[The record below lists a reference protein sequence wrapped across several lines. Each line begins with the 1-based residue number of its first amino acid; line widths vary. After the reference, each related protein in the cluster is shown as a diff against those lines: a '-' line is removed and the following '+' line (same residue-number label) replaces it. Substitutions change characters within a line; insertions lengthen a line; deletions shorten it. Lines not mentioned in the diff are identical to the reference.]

1 LHPKMILHP
10 KMMMSVNEP
19 INEHLTGQ
27 QRTNNDDEIDL
38 FDLIDDIWSHKRWV
52 FIGLFATLILAGI
65 YVFKV
70 TPVYQA
76 EAKVKSATANDLIEF
91 SRPQLQGG
99 YEIAEDS
106 DDEFQKFTSPIF
118 EMTVNSAFSSATA
131 ALLSTRYRKEFY
143 ELKLDEIKS
152 LPNSYN
158 EKLTLEQ
165 NFSNFS
171 KQFSI
176 KTAGVKDSESH
187 VQLNLT
193 STDAESSSQLLN
205 EFIEYALFRRLRDSY
220 NTMLARIEGRVEFL
234 NYQANIMREE
244 YISNKARRILELKE
258 ATAISLAVGQVDP
271 VYQNIGLM
279 EGQKR
284 PLYMLGSKVIKAEIK
299 ALETRAAM
307 TLGLPRGEDHFIEGL
322 PKLLLEIDSLKTLNI
337 DVNKISLARVDEEAV
352 VPIEPIKPRKLLI
365 MALALVGGLF
375 VGLFMA
381 LIVAAYGKHK
391 VSSSVK
397 RNV

>member
-1 LHPKMILHP
+1 
-10 KMMMSVNEP
+10 MMMSVNEP
-19 INEHLTGQ
+19 INEHLTAQ

-52 FIGLFATLILAGI
+52 FIGLFATLMLAGL
-65 YVFKV
+65 YVFKA
-70 TPVYQA
+70 TPVFQA

-99 YEIAEDS
+99 YEVAEDS
-106 DDEFQKFTSPIF
+106 DDEFQKFTSSIF

-143 ELKLDEIKS
+143 ELNLDEIKS
-152 LPNSYN
+152 LPNSYD
-158 EKLTLEQ
+158 ERLTLEQ

-171 KQFSI
+171 KQFAI
-176 KTAGVKDSESH
+176 KTAGVKDSEPY
-187 VQLNLT
+187 VQLSLT
-193 STDAESSSQLLN
+193 STDAESSSKLLN

>member
-1 LHPKMILHP
+1 MTLHL
-10 KMMMSVNEP
+10 KMMTSVNEP
-19 INEHLTGQ
+19 INEHLTAQ

-38 FDLIDDIWSHKRWV
+38 FDLIDDIWSRKRWV
-52 FIGLFATLILAGI
+52 FIGLFATLILAGL
-65 YVFKV
+65 YVFKAS
-70 TPVYQA
+70 PVYQA
-76 EAKVKSATANDLIEF
+76 EAKVKSATANDIIEF

-99 YEIAEDS
+99 YEVAEDS
-106 DDEFQKFTSPIF
+106 DDEFQKFTSSIF

-143 ELKLDEIKS
+143 ELNLDEIKS
-152 LPNSYN
+152 LPNSYD
-158 EKLTLEQ
+158 ERLTLEQ

-171 KQFSI
+171 KQFAI
-176 KTAGVKDSESH
+176 KTAGVKDSEPY
-187 VQLNLT
+187 VQLSLT

-220 NTMLARIEGRVEFL
+220 DTMLARIEGRVEFL

-299 ALETRAAM
+299 ALEAREGMTR
-307 TLGLPRGEDHFIEGL
+307 GLPRGEDHFIEGL
-322 PKLLLEIDSLKTLNI
+322 PKLLLEIDSLKTLSI
-337 DVNKISLARVDEEAV
+337 DVNKISLARIDEVAV
-352 VPIEPIKPRKLLI
+352 VPVNPIKPRKLLI

-391 VSSSVK
+391 VRSSVK
-397 RNV
+397 RNA

>member
-1 LHPKMILHP
+1 
-10 KMMMSVNEP
+10 MMMSVNEP

-52 FIGLFATLILAGI
+52 FIGLFATLILAGL

-99 YEIAEDS
+99 YELAEDS

-143 ELKLDEIKS
+143 VLKLDEIKS
-152 LPNSYN
+152 LPNSYD

-220 NTMLARIEGRVEFL
+220 NTMLARIKGRVEFL